1 MMTRAEQL
9 EARLAEIRAEMSKAQ
24 RWLPA
29 LVLYEERQK
38 VEQELATLRPQGD

>member
-1 MMTRAEQL
+1 MTRAEQL
-9 EARLAEIRAEMSKAQ
+9 EARLVEIHTEMAKAQ

-38 VEQELATLRPQGD
+38 LEQELATLRPQGD